1 MIWLAL
7 GTLLLAISSLGRKP
21 AAGLAARLSPA
32 MAYRINDS
40 VSLFERASSA
50 MAAMGAR
57 ARRRPNAQYAELVEL
72 ADLLAVIERVLA
84 SGDSTLG
91 AIFWIGQ
98 RGQGRDAKQFE
109 GIARRVSAGAELGAE
124 LAAWQGSA
132 RSVESQDLLTKLIS
146 TTNSGAD
153 VVAIVAN
160 LRASVEGAMR
170 AAQLAALGKSEM
182 RMMIPIVFLVLP
194 ITVLFAVFPSLT
206 LLNLTIQ

>member
-7 GTLLLAISSLGRKP
+7 GILFLALFSFGRKP
-21 AAGLAARLSPA
+21 AMGLAARLSPA

-40 VSLFERASSA
+40 VSLRERASR
-50 MAAMGAR
+50 AR
-57 ARRRPNAQYAELVEL
+57 AVMHARAQRRPNAQYAELVEL
-72 ADLLAVIERVLA
+72 VDLLAVVERVLA

-91 AIFWIGQ
+91 AIAWIGK
-98 RGQGRDAKQFE
+98 RGRGRDAKQFE
-109 GIARRVSAGAELGAE
+109 GIARRVAAGAELGAE
-124 LAAWQGSA
+124 LAAWQGRA
-132 RSVESQDLLTKLIS
+132 RSAELQDLLTKLIS

-160 LRASVEGAMR
+160 LRSSVEGAIR